1 MFERI
6 VVINVTRFG
15 LFGPRLLL
23 PEAEW
28 LQPLA
33 SWIVYA
39 PTVESDGNVGRGW
52 KYLFSGSAYPV
63 TSSFLFSTASDLEED
78 TNVWHSSFEPMT
90 WPLLL

>member
-63 TSSFLFSTASDLEED
+63 TSSFLDRKSTRL
-78 TNVWHSSFEPMT
+78 NSSHCVTSRMPSSA
-90 WPLLL
+90 